1 MTFNA
6 SVYKIEPRD
15 FALAAREQ
23 GASPLLLLPSTLP
36 TPYPPSLP
44 SSYPPLVPVMKQ
56 LSQIKNKIF
65 TNKGAFP
72 KTQDQK
78 NLERQKGE
86 LDSFML
92 SFSTHEAIVDSIQR
106 TLFEIYKA
114 RNISGIHIRDL
125 RVEDFFQLKDNWHGT
140 FEERIS
146 V

>member
-1 MTFNA
+1 
-6 SVYKIEPRD
+6 
-15 FALAAREQ
+15 
-23 GASPLLLLPSTLP
+23 
-36 TPYPPSLP
+36 
-44 SSYPPLVPVMKQ
+44 MKQ